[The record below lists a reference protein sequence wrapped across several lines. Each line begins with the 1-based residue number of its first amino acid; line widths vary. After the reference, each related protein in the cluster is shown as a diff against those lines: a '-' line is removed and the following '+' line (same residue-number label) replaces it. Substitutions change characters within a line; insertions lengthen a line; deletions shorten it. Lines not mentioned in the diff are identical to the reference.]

1 MADSAAMSAAPV
13 TVSRRALLVAAPVAF
28 VAGCRDRRP
37 ARPDPDAAALAAA
50 RDTEVR
56 LVAAYAAAGDDRL
69 RAEHLAHLTALGG
82 VLPSASSPPSAGD
95 PASLVRGSVASLQ
108 SAAIAAHAGHVAA
121 VLASIAA
128 AHATQ
133 RSS

>member
-1 MADSAAMSAAPV
+1 MADSAAMSAAAV

-37 ARPDPDAAALAAA
+37 ARPDPDAAAIAAA

-56 LVAAYAAAGDDRL
+56 LVAAYAALGDDRL

-82 VLPSASSPPSAGD
+82 ALPTASPPPAGD
-95 PASLVRGSVASLQ
+95 PASLVRGSVAALQ
-108 SAAIAAHAGHVAA
+108 SAAIGAHAGHVAA
-121 VLASIAA
+121 ILASIAA